1 MPSFA
6 SQVKNELVHVIGSQ
20 VCCKTAELA
29 ALLRMGATISFNS
42 KHDFGINFVTE
53 NAAVARK
60 ILTLLKASVPQ
71 GIHTEVTVRRS
82 RRLRKHSGADVGLWS
97 SRSRR
102 RLR

>member
-53 NAAVARK
+53 KCGSSQKNFDFVKSKCTTRY
-60 ILTLLKASVPQ
+60 SY
-71 GIHTEVTVRRS
+71 RS
-82 RRLRKHSGADVGLWS
+82 YS
-97 SRSRR
+97 
-102 RLR
+102 

>member
-6 SQVKNELVHVIGSQ
+6 SQVKNELVHVLGSQ

-71 GIHTEVTVRRS
+71 GIHKEVKVSRHRS
-82 RRLRKHSGADVGLWS
+82 IRQNFNFDDRHSE
-97 SRSRR
+97 
-102 RLR
+102 